1 MAEETNKLIYSSKY
15 TNGNAYKG
23 NKRGAGG
30 GEFKLYDNGT
40 VIYTSY
46 FADMGLGHEKPEYE
60 TKEKKFEISIVNQI
74 IELIKNSGVMRK
86 ECPSGQNFDIVKWHT
101 INLNGEE
108 KKFKDPLGECGE
120 VIDKI
125 EKLIWENFNEK
136 FIQEEDIG
144 VIKKNKGSNPT
155 KVIEEYFKK

>member
-1 MAEETNKLIYSSKY
+1 MTEEKNNLIYSSKY

-23 NKRGAGG
+23 DKRGAGG
-30 GEFKLYDNGT
+30 GEFKLYDDST

-46 FADMGLGHEKPEYE
+46 FADMGPGHEKPEYE

-74 IELIKNSGVMRK
+74 IELIKSSGIMKK
-86 ECPSGQNFDIVKWHT
+86 ECPSGQNFDVVKWYT
-101 INLNGEE
+101 INLDGEE
-108 KKFKDPLGECGE
+108 RKFKDPLGECGE

-125 EKLIWENFNEK
+125 EKLIRENFNEK
-136 FIQEEDIG
+136 FIPEEDIS
-144 VIKKNKGSNPT
+144 VIKKNKDNDPT